1 MDDEMIERCAKAAYE
16 KFNENLIGCCE
27 ESWDK
32 LEESFKL
39 RMIEAQVAAIKS
51 MREPTEKMNIIV
63 GPDMPAGGSVIEVWQ
78 SVIDSIL
85 ND

>member
-1 MDDEMIERCAKAAYE
+1 MDNEMIERCKFELMTCFAPAINFKAPYAKIMA
-16 KFNENLIGCCE
+16 
-27 ESWDK
+27 D
-32 LEESFKL
+32 
-39 RMIEAQVAAIKS
+39 MAIKKIIKA
-51 MREPTEKMNIIV
+51 MREPTEKMNTIV